1 MVRVFT
7 PQKAANATNQGF
19 FPPGELTVKHLP
31 TGRRPS
37 LMPPQCQGAGVFGWA
52 LFRAGSSEM
61 VQAEACLNLFEER
74 EKPERG
80 EGLA

>member
-1 MVRVFT
+1 
-7 PQKAANATNQGF
+7 
-19 FPPGELTVKHLP
+19 
-31 TGRRPS
+31 
-37 LMPPQCQGAGVFGWA
+37 MPPQCQGAGVFGWA